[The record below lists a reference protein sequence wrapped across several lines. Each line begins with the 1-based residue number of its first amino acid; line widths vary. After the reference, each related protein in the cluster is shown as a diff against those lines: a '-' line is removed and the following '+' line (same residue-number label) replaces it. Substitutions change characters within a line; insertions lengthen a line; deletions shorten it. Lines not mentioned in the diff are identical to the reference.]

1 MHEECIHK
9 YFYVVEKGILYVL
22 KIRSWNDKAYQCR
35 ITLKRNAGTIFCDLL
50 DYSPQYIVTVAE
62 RDVNSFELFDS
73 MGDALDVGVDYL
85 HNFISNLDEIVRG

>member
-1 MHEECIHK
+1 MHEEYIHK

-22 KIRSWNDKAYQCR
+22 KIRSWCDKIYQCR
-35 ITLKRNAGTIFCDLL
+35 VTLKRNASSIFCELL